1 MSSAMKTKISL
12 FDDKRRDKIEQTLC
26 FFTLI
31 FLTCTYRPA
40 QAVPLQP
47 KLLPD
52 FCNTASMEA
61 FPELPRSLKCNP
73 PPDPYLLDANGVK
86 HSIYPDIVKNK
97 AALIALGKMLFW
109 DSNVGSDGIACA
121 SCHYHAG
128 ADNRIKNQINPG
140 MRNASGEF
148 ASNGTTPIGN
158 VFNFL
163 PSSPQIISTPYV
175 SFPDPL
181 NPAAG
186 KGPNYSLKKIDF
198 PFTQYLESTS
208 TVAGQPLQSD
218 RHAEVVFD
226 TDDIIS
232 SSGVYPSKYMSLN
245 AAGRKE
251 VCEKTFPI
259 AGVGMPFFN
268 VAGHTVRQ
276 VAPRNTPS
284 VINAVY
290 NFRNFWDGR
299 ANNVFNG
306 LDPFGKRRFMDPQ
319 QKPSSEIYVKNA
331 DGTLGVRRISIF
343 NSSLASQAVG
353 PALSDVEMSC
363 ADKNFHELGRK
374 LIKLMPLNSQF
385 VDLTDSVLGPYS
397 RFPLKGTKGLF
408 NNYKNTIKLAFNDSF
423 WNVPDTTLTPEGYTL
438 MENNFS
444 LFWGLAIQAY
454 ESTLV
459 SDDSRFDQAQED
471 PENSVNI
478 LTEQERRG
486 MGIFMTKGNC
496 VACHS
501 GSEFTGASVN
511 HVTNAFKKHDE
522 GQYVERMVMGDGGIA
537 LYDSGFYNIGVR
549 PSVEDIGIGDS
560 DPYGFPLSYSMNIKK
575 NANDPAAFLNGNNNL
590 TRITPDPFLVDSD
603 LMDSTAGCVAW
614 NPATT
619 VSGYL
624 CGNGPIAS
632 DERVAVDGAFKT
644 PSLRN
649 VELTGPYFH
658 NGGQST
664 LEQVVRFYNR
674 GGDRKDY
681 FQKKQDC
688 GQHEPVMTND
698 EFGNPIVSADAQTGL
713 VDSTG
718 VSTET
723 IFSVSNVAPDIA
735 GTRDP
740 FESHCDQAHEVND
753 VIEVTEPIV
762 DAEPLLAGEIRK
774 PVTPE
779 VRTAKTPQT
788 LGLTQQEV
796 DDLVAFLKTLTDE
809 RVKQEQA
816 PFDHPS
822 LIIPHGHVGNEVK
835 VNFNAI
841 TNQAAQQT
849 FTLPAVGAGG
859 RSAVGLLPLP
869 TFDSVLK

>member
-1 MSSAMKTKISL
+1 MKTNILYKNEKRQERA
-12 FDDKRRDKIEQTLC
+12 DKALC
-26 FFTLI
+26 I
-31 FLTCTYRPA
+31 FAVILLACFNRTVH
-40 QAVPLQP
+40 AVPLVP
-47 KLLPD
+47 KLLPA
-52 FCNTASMEA
+52 FCDTASLEA

-73 PPDPYLLDANGVK
+73 PPEPYILDANGVK
-86 HSIYPDIVKNK
+86 NSIYPDIVKNK

-121 SCHYHAG
+121 SCHFHAG
-128 ADNRIKNQINPG
+128 ADNRFKNQINPG

-158 VFNFL
+158 VFNFMAT
-163 PSSPQIISTPYV
+163 SPLIISTPFI
-175 SFPDPL
+175 SFPDPM
-181 NPAAG
+181 PAAVG
-186 KGPNYSLKKIDF
+186 KGPNYTLKKNDF
-198 PFTQYLESTS
+198 PLTKYLESANP
-208 TVAGQPLQSD
+208 VAGEPLQAD

-226 TDDIIS
+226 TDDVIS

-306 LDPFGKRRFMDPQ
+306 LDPFGMRRFMNPDKIP
-319 QKPSSEIYVKNA
+319 KSEIYVKKP
-331 DGTLGVRRISIF
+331 DGTIAVKRISIL
-343 NSSLASQAVG
+343 NASLASQAVG

-374 LIKLMPLNSQF
+374 LIKLIPLSNQF
-385 VDLTDSVLGPYS
+385 VDLTDSVLGTYS

-408 NNYKNTIKLAFNDSF
+408 NNYKNTIKLAFNDAF
-423 WNVPDTTLTPEGYTL
+423 WNIPDTTLTPEGYTL

-459 SDDSRFDQAQED
+459 SDDTRFDQSQED

-486 MGIFMTKGNC
+486 LGIFMSKGNC

-511 HVTNAFKKHDE
+511 HVSNAFNRHDE
-522 GQYVERMVMGDGGIA
+522 GRYVERMVMGDGGIA

-549 PSVEDIGIGDS
+549 PSVEDLGVGES
-560 DPYGFPLSYSMNIKK
+560 DPYGFPLSFSLNAKK
-575 NANDPAAFLNGNNNL
+575 NVNDPANFLTGNNNL
-590 TRITPDPFLVDSD
+590 TYSTPDPFLIDTD
-603 LMDSTAGCVAW
+603 FMDSTAGCVAW
-614 NPATT
+614 NPTTT

-624 CGNGPIAS
+624 CGNGPVVS

-664 LEQVVRFYNR
+664 LDQVVRFYNR
-674 GGDRKDY
+674 GGDRKDL

-688 GQHEPVMTND
+688 GEHEPVMAED
-698 EFGNPIVSADAQTGL
+698 EFGNPIVTADAQTGL
-713 VDSTG
+713 VDTTGLSKDSNLST
-718 VSTET
+718 
-723 IFSVSNVAPDIA
+723 SNVAPDIA

-740 FESHCDQAHEVND
+740 FESHCDQAHEVNE
-753 VIEVTEPIV
+753 VVEVTEPIV
-762 DAEPLLAGEIRK
+762 VEEPLLPGEIRK
-774 PVTPE
+774 PRPPE
-779 VRTAKTPQT
+779 VKLTKTPQT

-796 DDLVAFLKTLTDE
+796 DDLVAFMKSLTDE
-809 RVKQEQA
+809 RVRLEQA

-822 LIIPHGHVGNEVK
+822 LVIPHGHVGNEVK
-835 VNFNAI
+835 VNFNAT

-859 RSAVGLLPLP
+859 RSAVGLLPIP
-869 TFDSVLK
+869 TFDAALK